1 MTRLVLLVTDVAQI
15 VMLDPPLPGTAE
27 QERLD
32 RAVRRQRILS
42 ASKAMMLG
50 EPPRRQRRR
59 THPSD
64 RRTWLR
70 LGESLRRPP
79 TASRRLEEEAR

>member
-27 QERLD
+27 PERLD

-59 THPSD
+59 THPRSPNVVPA
-64 RRTWLR
+64 RRVT
-70 LGESLRRPP
+70 PP
-79 TASRRLEEEAR
+79 TVNRRLEEEAR